1 MDFYIVIPAHNEEA
15 FLSQTLDSLAAQT
28 LLPKKIIVVNDS
40 STDGTQD
47 IIDAY
52 ETKFS
57 FIKGVYH
64 ASEKTHAPGSKI
76 IHAFYK
82 GLEQLDEN
90 YDVLCKFDADLI
102 FPENYLEIIAQKFQ
116 KDTSVGMVSGFCYI
130 KKGGHWILESL
141 TNKDHIRG
149 ALKTYR
155 KSCFEA
161 IGGLRNAMGWDTVD
175 ELLAQYYG
183 WRVITIPSLRVKHLK
198 PTGKVYTKESKL
210 KQGQA
215 FYRMRYGFWLTTI
228 ASAKLAFQKK
238 SLGYFFNCL
247 KGYRVAKQENQNYI
261 VSEEEG
267 KFIRNLRWKNIRAKI
282 GFSSKSPT

>member
-15 FLSQTLDSLAAQT
+15 FLSKTLDSLVSQS
-28 LLPKKIIVVNDS
+28 LLPKKIVVVNDS
-40 STDGTQD
+40 STDGTQH
-47 IIDAY
+47 IIDTY
-52 ETKFS
+52 EAKFS

-76 IHAFYK
+76 IDAFYK
-82 GLEQLDEN
+82 GYEHLNEN
-90 YDVLCKFDADLI
+90 YDVLCKFDADLN
-102 FPENYLEIIAQKFQ
+102 FPENYLETLAQKFQ
-116 KDTSVGMVSGFCYI
+116 TDPAVGMVSGFCYI
-130 KKGGHWILESL
+130 KKSGRWVLENL

-161 IGGLRNAMGWDTVD
+161 IGGLKNAMGWDTVD

-183 WRVITIPSLRVKHLK
+183 WQVITIPSLRVKHLK
-198 PTGKVYTKESKL
+198 PTGQVYTRKAKF

-238 SLGYFFNCL
+238 SIGYFFDCL
-247 KGYRVAKQENQNYI
+247 KGYRIAKKENQQPI

-267 KFIRNLRWKNIRAKI
+267 KFIRKLRWKNIRAKFGI
-282 GFSSKSPT
+282 SS